1 MSQNAKSTFKEILN
15 QKYTK
20 FVNDIE
26 AIIHIDGDVFPPISE
41 DEPLEY
47 DLFLDYIELIFP
59 TPEIK
64 FHVKELLQLKQIY
77 ISEDDLEKITP
88 IVSKFLKFIQKF
100 ENFLNN
106 SN

>member
-1 MSQNAKSTFKEILN
+1 MSQNAKQLLEE
-15 QKYTK
+15 KYTK

-26 AIIHIDGDVFPPISE
+26 SIIQIDKDLFPAISE
-41 DEPLEY
+41 NEPLEY